1 MRRAAFLLLTLVPLV
16 TSAAPDGCEHQL
28 TPITIS
34 DEDML
39 GKWLY
44 IGGSS
49 DIPGSRSLA
58 YLMSSVW
65 LNITATSQSN
75 VLRILQTQRISGK
88 CSSLIYDVKFENSSM
103 LIEEPF
109 YLKEVYLPTDCS
121 DCLLVYEDVASGGD
135 TFSSLLLFSRR
146 RNVSDAAM
154 DDLKGKAEC
163 LGMPS
168 PIMVDAKSDLC
179 PEDVPPSEGLS
190 ALNSIFEAKM
200 GHHVARLLD
209 ALFDALVN

>member
-75 VLRILQTQRISGK
+75 VLRILQTQRMYSHTI
-88 CSSLIYDVKFENSSM
+88 VAMVTQN
-103 LIEEPF
+103 PF
-109 YLKEVYLPTDCS
+109 TDKQN
-121 DCLLVYEDVASGGD
+121 LVFKSEFI
-135 TFSSLLLFSRR
+135 TQLLLCR
-146 RNVSDAAM
+146 
-154 DDLKGKAEC
+154 
-163 LGMPS
+163 
-168 PIMVDAKSDLC
+168 I
-179 PEDVPPSEGLS
+179 
-190 ALNSIFEAKM
+190 
-200 GHHVARLLD
+200 
-209 ALFDALVN
+209 